1 MVFILPR
8 NIIIAVFAFDSDEAL
23 FLVCFI
29 EYSAKNAE
37 SFWSGY
43 DEIAGNVFRKITKNF
58 YGFIARFTKVNR
70 TN

>member
-1 MVFILPR
+1 MVFMLAH
-8 NIIIAVFAFDSDEAL
+8 NIIIAVFVFDSDEAL

-43 DEIAGNVFRKITKNF
+43 DEIAKNVFR
-58 YGFIARFTKVNR
+58 
-70 TN
+70 